1 MGPMAT
7 SNARR
12 DWQPGDV
19 RAAAGGLFA
28 LALAT
33 FVAITTEL
41 VPVGLLPLIS
51 DDLAVSEGVAG
62 LLVTAYAFM
71 VAVLALPLTT
81 ATRGLPRKT
90 LLLTAIAVYTL
101 SNVMVALSPTFALV
115 AVARALGGASHAVF
129 FSVSIGYASRLVR
142 PHLAGRA
149 LALVTLGASAGFVLG
164 VPLSTA
170 LGTAV
175 GWRAAFLVLA
185 GACALAG
192 VLTALVLPSVPGGG
206 APPDDAARGARRTAL
221 ATVTTANA
229 LAYLGHYTVYTYV
242 SVLLLAAGLATAA
255 LGPALLLIGALGLIG
270 AAYAAARLDVRP
282 RQTTVVTLVVVGGGV
297 LALGLA
303 FPATVGTVAAAAV
316 WSIGFGAVAA
326 VFQTAAIR
334 TRGASPDVVGA
345 LVNSTA
351 NIGIGGGAALG
362 ALVLDGAGIAAVPYT
377 GAVLV
382 VAALGLVLVA
392 RKAFPATQ
400 ETGSSPPE
408 RAE

>member
-1 MGPMAT
+1 MEPMAT
-7 SNARR
+7 PRTR
-12 DWQPGDV
+12 PTWQPGDV
-19 RAAAGGLFA
+19 REAAGGLFA

-51 DDLAVSEGVAG
+51 DDLTVSESVAG

-71 VAVLALPLTT
+71 VAALAVPLTS
-81 ATRGLPRKT
+81 ATRRLPRKAV
-90 LLLTAIAVYTL
+90 LLGALAIYTL
-101 SNVMVALSPTFALV
+101 SNVIVAFAPTFGLV
-115 AVARALGGASHAVF
+115 ATARALGGASHAVF

-164 VPLSTA
+164 VPLSTS

-175 GWRAAFLVLA
+175 GWRTAFLVLA

-192 VLTALVLPSVPGGG
+192 VLTALLLPSVPGGG
-206 APPDDAARGARRTAL
+206 APPADAARGARRTAL
-221 ATVTTANA
+221 AQVTTANA

-270 AAYAAARLDVRP
+270 AWYAAARLDVRP
-282 RQTTVVTLVVVGGGV
+282 RQTTVVTLVVVAGGI

-303 FPATVGTVAAAAV
+303 FPGTVGTLAAAAV

-334 TRGASPDVVGA
+334 TRGASPDVIGA
-345 LVNSTA
+345 LVNATA

-362 ALVLDGAGIAAVPYT
+362 ALVLDGAGVAAVPYT

-382 VAALGLVLVA
+382 GAALIVVVVG
-392 RKAFPATQ
+392 RRAFPATQ
-400 ETGSSPPE
+400 E
-408 RAE
+408 